1 MEKIN
6 NLSGATSDEGL
17 DMLAKILPHLDAII
31 HDADYDQLKD
41 RMKADKE
48 LTLSDIMG
56 EAYTV
61 IAMKNRPA
69 LYGIVGAVMGKTEK
83 EVAAQPLE
91 ETLSVFQGVMG
102 SRVLDFFIFCART
115 AVRL

>member
-1 MEKIN
+1 MEKFN
-6 NLSGATSDEGL
+6 NFSGVSSDDGL

-31 HDADYDQLKD
+31 HDADYDQLKE
-41 RMKADKE
+41 RIKANKD
-48 LTLSDIMG
+48 LTMSDIMG

-69 LYGIVGAVMGKTEK
+69 LYGIVGAVTGKTEK
-83 EVAAQPLE
+83 EVAEQPLE

-102 SRVLDFFIFCART
+102 SKVLDFFIFCARM